1 MAKKSVP
8 RHKDPTANA
17 DIAAL
22 SPNDSNDNEPK
33 IARANM
39 ERKTVVAE
47 NYMSVYA
54 NDIQL
59 QTTPWD
65 VRLILGRIID
75 LPTANDPSA
84 TIRQL
89 AEVHMSPQMAKKL
102 TLLLIGQ
109 LQIYEKQMGQIPQ
122 PTD

>member
-1 MAKKSVP
+1 MAKKTVP
-8 RHKDPTANA
+8 RHKDPTADA
-17 DIAAL
+17 DVVTV
-22 SPNDSNDNEPK
+22 SRDDSNEPQ

-39 ERKTVVAE
+39 ERKTVAAE
-47 NYMSVYA
+47 NFMSIYA

-65 VRLILGRIID
+65 VRLIFGRIID
-75 LPTANDPSA
+75 LPTADEPSA

-89 AEVHMSPQMAKKL
+89 AEVHMSPQMAKKVV
-102 TLLLIGQ
+102 LLLIGQ

-122 PTD
+122 PAD